1 MLVNK
6 RAGGGGYLYNR
17 LRYLRI
23 KDKNRNNLE
32 TISETEALASSEDT
46 VNQSAPTTTQDETS
60 NDIATTESYQMDD
73 LLFLKTV
80 IVNEQNMPKIKEIL
94 QKTVD
99 RRWDLLNT
107 QHVNMLE
114 NFPCLFVHPSLVSQF
129 NFISYHFIHLNLR

>member
-6 RAGGGGYLYNR
+6 RAGGGGFLYNR

-23 KDKNRNNLE
+23 RDKNKNKNNLE
-32 TISETEALASSEDT
+32 SVSEAEELASSEDT
-46 VNQSAPTTTQDETS
+46 VNQIVASTSQDETS
-60 NDIATTESYQMDD
+60 TTTTESYQMDD

-80 IVNEQNMPKIKEIL
+80 IVNEQNMSKVKEIL

-107 QHVNMLE
+107 KNVNMLE
-114 NFPCLFVHPSLVSQF
+114 TFPGMFVHPPLVSQF
-129 NFISYHFIHLNLR
+129 NFIPFHSFNHFI